1 MFYIILIQLILNA
14 FYALKWI
21 ERIIIP
27 FQFLCTEPKILEA
40 NPLSCKQTCE
50 DLNAYNPPTTP
61 ATLPNINSNVVL
73 RHIVQILNK
82 NDYTLIKENRE
93 LTFSFKNIKKTNRYL
108 YDTNNNYEVLNKDLD
123 TKSKLLQ
130 ENLESEIYDCN
141 VLSDKVSLMKS
152 KITTLKSLN
161 DKYINEN
168 KVLKSKIEK
177 MWNEIKNTDD
187 FCKDLNRFN
196 KD

>member
-1 MFYIILIQLILNA
+1 M
-14 FYALKWI
+14 
-21 ERIIIP
+21 
-27 FQFLCTEPKILEA
+27 EA

-50 DLNAYNPPTTP
+50 DLNANNPPTTP
-61 ATLPNINSNVVL
+61 ATKPNISSNVVL

-93 LTFSFKNIKKTNRYL
+93 LTFSFNNIKKTNRYL
-108 YDTNNNYEVLNKDLD
+108 YDSNDNYGDLKKDLD
-123 TKSKLLQ
+123 TEFKLLE
-130 ENLESEIYDCN
+130 ENIESATDEYN

-177 MWNEIKNTDD
+177 M
-187 FCKDLNRFN
+187 
-196 KD
+196 